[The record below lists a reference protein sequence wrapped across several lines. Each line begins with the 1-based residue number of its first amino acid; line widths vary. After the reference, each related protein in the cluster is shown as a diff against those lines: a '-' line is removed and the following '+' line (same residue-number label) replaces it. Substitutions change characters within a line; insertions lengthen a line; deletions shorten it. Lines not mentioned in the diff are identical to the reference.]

1 MLIACTHYIT
11 ITAKDSTCSH
21 LCPMLSFNIVTKE
34 AENIS
39 NIPTEKETTDEKNI
53 IKNDHY
59 LSVCVHAGC
68 ETGMPIKA
76 EAASG
81 CGNWNGEFT
90 ASEEISKW
98 KILEPF

>member
-1 MLIACTHYIT
+1 
-11 ITAKDSTCSH
+11 
-21 LCPMLSFNIVTKE
+21 MLSFNIVTKE

-53 IKNDHY
+53 IKNDHH

-68 ETGMPIKA
+68 DRYANKGRGSKYKRQFGTE
-76 EAASG
+76 
-81 CGNWNGEFT
+81 NLT

-98 KILEPF
+98 KILEPLRKFCK